1 MLIIAIFLFAAAVAA
16 IVYTLLPA
24 VFQKAENWQLA
35 KEQQVAKEYE
45 KLYFDKH
52 PRSIVQLYAILP
64 IVLAVTGYFLSK
76 SSIFAIVGAAVG
88 LAIPNLILKIR
99 FAKRKQKF
107 SVQLLDAINL
117 MSSSLKGGL
126 SLLQA
131 VEVVAEE
138 MPPPIS
144 QEFGYVIRENKIG
157 VSFEDSLAHLKERMP
172 AEELTLIV
180 SSILVARETGGDLT
194 KVFSRLSVTIRDNNK
209 LKENIKTL
217 TLQGRMQAAIMSL
230 LPFAFVAWV
239 VTVDKHHFDIM
250 LQSDTGRFLLILAVF
265 LQVVGMFLI
274 RKFSIIKV

>member
-1 MLIIAIFLFAAAVAA
+1 MLIIIIFLFLAAVTI
-16 IVYTLLPA
+16 IVYSLLPSA
-24 VFQKAENWQLA
+24 FQKAETWQLA
-35 KEQQVAKEYE
+35 KEKQVAIEME
-45 KLYFDKH
+45 KLYFDRN
-52 PRSIVQLYAILP
+52 PRSIVQLYFILP
-64 IVLAVTGYFLSK
+64 LIFGLGAYLVSK
-76 SSIFAIVGAAVG
+76 SFILTIIGAVIG
-88 LAIPNLILKIR
+88 IAIPNFILKIR

-107 SVQLLDAINL
+107 SAQLLDAINL

-131 VEVVAEE
+131 IEVVAEE
-138 MPPPIS
+138 MSAPVS

-172 AEELTLIV
+172 AEELSLIV

-217 TLQGRMQAAIMSL
+217 TLQGRLQAVIMSV
-230 LPFAFVAWV
+230 LPFCFVGWV
-239 VTVDKHHFDIM
+239 ITVNKHHFDIM
-250 LQSDTGRFLLILAVF
+250 LQNDMGRFLLILAVI

-274 RKFSIIKV
+274 RKFSIIRV